1 MRKGVSR
8 DKPLDSVRFA
18 CEELNVR
25 REINLSGGE
34 ITLLKT
40 MGLSGTS
47 TPGKQLVKSIGE
59 METAE
64 FLDALNGLIS
74 VGYVLSNKATIGSME
89 DVERT
94 FFRVNA
100 SYARDL
106 RDAITPTRRREQKR
120 PRRRRRG

>member
-1 MRKGVSR
+1 
-8 DKPLDSVRFA
+8 
-18 CEELNVR
+18 VR

-59 METAE
+59 METRVSRCAE
-64 FLDALNGLIS
+64 WLIS
-74 VGYVLSNKATIGSME
+74 VGYVLSNKASIRSME

-106 RDAITPTRRREQKR
+106 RDAIRPSRRANRIGR
-120 PRRRRRG
+120 APPPPRLNFAR